1 MTDTSWKTIEN
12 LLDKMTKTKI
22 GEALYHKLQEALK
35 GKTLII
41 QFVSDNMNSNFDPGL
56 GGIKMRMDITSSA
69 LLHEIVHALQSYTEQ
84 ETWNATQLNREFEA
98 HLIQQIYINNLG
110 ESERTW
116 WYEKSKNDSR
126 WNATRDLMRY
136 IDAYGN
142 LQPGMTEGDLQDI
155 IKSKII
161 DGYRRVGYDNSN
173 YPWLES
179 RKGTDNFKNLQN
191 LYK

>member
-1 MTDTSWKTIEN
+1 
-12 LLDKMTKTKI
+12 
-22 GEALYHKLQEALK
+22 
-35 GKTLII
+35 
-41 QFVSDNMNSNFDPGL
+41 
-56 GGIKMRMDITSSA
+56 
-69 LLHEIVHALQSYTEQ
+69 
-84 ETWNATQLNREFEA
+84 LNREFEA
-98 HLIQQIYINNLG
+98 HLIQQIYINSLE

-116 WYEKSKNDSR
+116 WYEKSKSDSR